1 MKSKRILMLCC
12 LLLIWGLAWY
22 LDLGETLRLEV
33 LQARLRDWQT
43 LYAAHPWLTA
53 SGFVLLYIGL
63 TSASLPFA
71 GVLSLLAGAVFG
83 RWVGILVV
91 MFSATAGATIAFLI
105 ARYWLRDW
113 VRARLAHHYQR
124 LDAGFR
130 REGWVYLLTLRLIAF
145 PFWIINLVMGLTSL
159 DTLTFCVVSL
169 IGMLPVMFIL
179 VSAGTELAQIHEL
192 RDALS
197 PGLLGLLGLLVL
209 LTLLTRLAV
218 PSLARWRRALA
229 QYHARRRRH

>member
-1 MKSKRILMLCC
+1 MKRFLMLCV
-12 LLLIWGLAWY
+12 LLLIWGSAWY
-22 LDLGETLRLEV
+22 FDLGEALRLEV
-33 LQARLRDWQT
+33 LQARLHEWQMF
-43 LYAAHPWLTA
+43 YATHPWL
-53 SGFVLLYIGL
+53 SIGGFILLFIIL

-83 RWVGILVV
+83 LWVGLIAV
-91 MFSATAGATIAFLI
+91 MLSATAGATIAFLI

-145 PFWIINLVMGLTSL
+145 PFWIVNLVMGLTSL

-169 IGMLPVMFIL
+169 LGLLPVMFIL
-179 VSAGTELAQIHEL
+179 VDAGTELAQIHEL
-192 RDALS
+192 RDVLS
-197 PGLLGLLGLLVL
+197 PGLLGLLGLFAL
-209 LTLLTRLAV
+209 LILLTRLAV
-218 PSLARWRRALA
+218 PMLARWRR
-229 QYHARRRRH
+229 R